1 MTRREQ
7 LQDLSA
13 KFDSVAH
20 LLQPAIDR
28 GMDVL
33 TLDDYRDRVLTG
45 DMQLWVDEGYAAVTE
60 VLNYPRSRVVLVH
73 LAGGELDP
81 LIEADGELEK
91 FARIVGATGIEIIG
105 RRGWVRALRDRGYKE
120 AAVHVFKEVS
130 HV

>member
-1 MTRREQ
+1 MTKRDQ
-7 LQDLSA
+7 LIALAA

-28 GMDVL
+28 GLDVL
-33 TLDDYRDRVLTG
+33 ALDDYRDKVLTG

-73 LAGGELDP
+73 LAGGKLDS
-81 LIEADGELEK
+81 LLEADGELDK

-105 RRGWVRALRDRGYKE
+105 RKGWVRALRDRGYRE
-120 AAVHVFKEVS
+120 AAVHLFKEVS
-130 HV
+130 HE

>member
-1 MTRREQ
+1 MIARDQIRTLR
-7 LQDLSA
+7 DT
-13 KFDSVAH
+13 FDSVAH

-28 GMDVL
+28 GLDVL

-81 LIEADGELEK
+81 LMEADGELRNSPASWEQQ
-91 FARIVGATGIEIIG
+91 ASRSSAGVAG
-105 RRGWVRALRDRGYKE
+105 
-120 AAVHVFKEVS
+120 
-130 HV
+130 